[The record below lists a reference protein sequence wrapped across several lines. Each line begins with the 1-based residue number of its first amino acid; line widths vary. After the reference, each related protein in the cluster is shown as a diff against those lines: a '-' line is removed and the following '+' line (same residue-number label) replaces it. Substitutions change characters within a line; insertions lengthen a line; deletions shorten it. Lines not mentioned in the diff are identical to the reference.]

1 MLGVPSRE
9 TVAGLVML
17 AHVAFANGEQAR
29 NEGGCNTLLIYLQM
43 PSPSCG

>member
-1 MLGVPSRE
+1 VFYNRARSLLGSMLGVPSRE

-29 NEGGCNTLLIYLQM
+29 GEVG
-43 PSPSCG
+43 